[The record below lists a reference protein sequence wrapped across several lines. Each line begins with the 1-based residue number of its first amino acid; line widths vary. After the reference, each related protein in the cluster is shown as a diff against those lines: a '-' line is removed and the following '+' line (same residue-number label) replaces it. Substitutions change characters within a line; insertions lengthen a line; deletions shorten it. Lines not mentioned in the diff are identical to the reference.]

1 MPKVT
6 FVNEARIVEAEAGS
20 NVRDVAL
27 ACGIEVNN
35 SEEFRGI
42 NCGGRGLC
50 SNCLCWVEEASAGA
64 GGPRS
69 FMERLR
75 GLGGWRRLAC
85 VTKLAGDVKVYT
97 HPGQHDRARKQ
108 RPISPPPRPT
118 TDPTA
123 PRKPLDASSSTAY
136 PYGYPSAVAS
146 GTRKPP
152 EKTAAPAKAAGTD
165 DKDEADESAEE
176 G

>member
-6 FVNEARIVEAEAGS
+6 FVNEARIVEAEKGAS
-20 NVRDVAL
+20 VRDVAL
-27 ACGIEVNN
+27 DCGIDVNN
-35 SEEFRGI
+35 SEDFLGV

-50 SNCLCWVEEASAGA
+50 SSCMCWVEEGVPGA

-69 FMERLR
+69 LMERLR
-75 GLGGWRRLAC
+75 ALSGWRRLAC
-85 VTKLAGDVKVYT
+85 VARVEGDVKVYT
-97 HPGQHDRARKQ
+97 HPAGRERTNKQ
-108 RPISPPPRPT
+108 RPISPPPRPSV
-118 TDPTA
+118 DPTA

-136 PYGYPSAVAS
+136 PLGYPSAVAS

-152 EKTAAPAKAAGTD
+152 EKSASTAKPGTD
-165 DKDEADESAEE
+165 TDTEETDESAEE

>member
-6 FVNEARIVEAEAGS
+6 FVNEARVVEAEAGS

-27 ACGIEVNN
+27 ACGIDVNN

-42 NCGGRGLC
+42 NCGGHGLC
-50 SNCLCWVEEASAGA
+50 TNCLCWVEESTPGA
-64 GGPRS
+64 AGPRT
-69 FMERLR
+69 FIEKLR
-75 GLGGWRRLAC
+75 ALRGWRRLAC
-85 VTKLAGDVKVYT
+85 STNLSGDVKVYT
-97 HPGQHDRARKQ
+97 HPGQHDRTRKQ

-118 TDPTA
+118 VDPTA
-123 PRKPLDASSSTAY
+123 KRKPLDASSSTAY

-152 EKTAAPAKAAGTD
+152 EKAATPAGAD
-165 DKDEADESAEE
+165 DKEEAAEDAGEE

>member
-27 ACGIEVNN
+27 NCGIDVNN
-35 SEEFRGI
+35 CEEFRGV

-50 SNCLCWVEEASAGA
+50 SSCLCWVEEAAPGA

-75 GLGGWRRLAC
+75 ALSGWRRLAC
-85 VTKLAGDVKVYT
+85 RTRLQGDVKVYT

-108 RPISPPPRPT
+108 RPVSPPPRPT
-118 TDPTA
+118 VDPTA
-123 PRKPLDASSSTAY
+123 PRKPLDASSSTAF
-136 PYGYPSAVAS
+136 PFGHPSAVAS
-146 GTRKPP
+146 GTRTPP
-152 EKTAAPAKAAGTD
+152 EKVAAAGKAD
-165 DKDEADESAEE
+165 DAKDETDESGEE

>member
-6 FVNEARIVEAEAGS
+6 FVNEARIVEAPAGS

-27 ACGIEVNN
+27 DCGIDVNN
-35 SEEFRGI
+35 SEEFRGV
-42 NCGGRGLC
+42 NCGGKGMC
-50 SNCLCWVEEASAGA
+50 SSCMCWVEEGAPGA
-64 GGPRS
+64 GGRRS

-75 GLGGWRRLAC
+75 GYSGWRRLAC
-85 VTKLAGDVKVYT
+85 ATRLEGDVKVYT

-118 TDPTA
+118 VDPTA

-152 EKTAAPAKAAGTD
+152 EKAATPAKAD
-165 DKDEADESAEE
+165 EKDEAEEPAEE

>member
-6 FVNEARIVEAEAGS
+6 FVNEARVVEAEVGS

-27 ACGIEVNN
+27 SCGIDVNN
-35 SEEFRGI
+35 SEEFLSV

-50 SNCLCWVEEASAGA
+50 SSCVCWVEESAPGA
-64 GGPRS
+64 AGPRT

-75 GLGGWRRLAC
+75 ALRGWRRLAC
-85 VTKLAGDVKVYT
+85 RTHLEGDVKVFT
-97 HPGQHDRARKQ
+97 HPGQHERTRKQ

-118 TDPTA
+118 VDPSA
-123 PRKPLDASSSTAY
+123 ARKPLDASSSTAY
-136 PYGYPSAVAS
+136 PYGHPSAVAS

-152 EKTAAPAKAAGTD
+152 EKVAAKPSD
-165 DKDEADESAEE
+165 DKEEADDAGEE